1 MDNAKVMLDLNN
13 WQGFILILVAL
24 LGLFILVGNAI
35 KLWRELKKP
44 KDDTVMSEQ
53 NKLSEI
59 TTKLDR
65 HEKEIKDLREVVRL
79 TCQATEALLNHA
91 LHNGN
96 TKEMEDASTA
106 IHTYFTEKI

>member
-1 MDNAKVMLDLNN
+1 MENAKVILDLNN

-44 KDDTVMSEQ
+44 KDDNTMTEQ
-53 NKLSEI
+53 KRLTEI
-59 TTKLDR
+59 SAKLDD

-79 TCQATEALLNHA
+79 TCQATQALLNHA

-96 TKEMEDASTA
+96 TKEMEDASSE
-106 IHTYFTEKI
+106 IQRYFTKRI